1 MDSYRLLILRCA
13 GVITG
18 CALLAACG
26 GATPPPAELA
36 VTASTLSDAER
47 AGAVQYAPVELNRA
61 RDELARAQDA
71 ARNGESQEAQ
81 RVAEEAEADAKLA
94 LMKAR
99 AAQAG
104 EAASTLRQDQN
115 LLRSATAPAT
125 SLTPANSQ

>member
-1 MDSYRLLILRCA
+1 MDTYRLLILRCA

-26 GATPPPAELA
+26 GATPPPPEAA

-61 RDELARAQDA
+61 RDELARAQEA
-71 ARNGESQEAQ
+71 AR
-81 RVAEEAEADAKLA
+81 DAKLA